1 MVDKKS
7 GQRIILFQLEDT
19 LVLGFD
25 TGLDARAFAQAKL
38 AQFITQ
44 WGYLVSA
51 AGSIEPWRPGGVV
64 QRDGTMCIWGPNF
77 EGERL
82 DVLIQD
88 DTRKDEALNALRYWI
103 QARRFLASQEAS
115 LPCPWPAGAFIDPV
129 GTILFPPDHLIRQSI
144 EAEGSEAWLKGAERW
159 VHPDLAGNQAMSF
172 AAGAMLYQVF
182 CGSPPFPNRDIDA
195 VRQDI
200 REGVFLP
207 PLLAAPGLDQY
218 LARLIS
224 RAITVLPGR
233 VREKKEK
240 HLEERSTQAALE
252 ELGAYLGPPGTLE
265 VASYIH
271 PLGDVELVKFR
282 AEQGRFKKKAEV
294 RVKTKRFMNRNAAI
308 LTGVCVSI
316 LVLGGVI
323 WSIMKGQAD
332 KPTTQGM
339 NPLEVVET
347 YYRSFGTL
355 DHSTMDACVIN
366 KAGKEDIDMVT
377 NFFVINK
384 VREAYERTAPSLI
397 AAQEWVDSGSLP
409 TAATV
414 FGISELRLEMQDQ
427 DERQGATVLQA
438 SYMLWIP
445 DAAAPQ
451 GIPHTDELRLVL
463 HKGAWRITE
472 IKRDAASMRQ

>member
-1 MVDKKS
+1 MVYKKP
-7 GQRIILFQLEDT
+7 GQRIIPFQLEDT

-38 AQFITQ
+38 AQLITQ

-82 DVLIQD
+82 DALIQD
-88 DTRKDEALNALRYWI
+88 DKRKDEALNALRYWI
-103 QARRFLASQEAS
+103 QARRFLGSQE
-115 LPCPWPAGAFIDPV
+115 LPHPWPAGAFIDPA

-144 EAEGSEAWLKGAERW
+144 EAEGSEAWLKNVERW
-159 VHPDLAGNQAMSF
+159 VHPDLTGNRAVSF

-182 CGSPPFPNRDIDA
+182 CGSPPFPNGDIDA

-207 PLLAAPGLDQY
+207 PLLATPGLDQD

-224 RAITVLPGR
+224 RAITPG
-233 VREKKEK
+233 KEK
-240 HLEERSTQAALE
+240 HLEERSNQEALGE
-252 ELGAYLGPPGTLE
+252 YLGPPGAPG

-271 PLGDVELVKFR
+271 GLGDAELVKLR
-282 AEQGRFKKKAEV
+282 VERERFKKKAEV
-294 RVKTKRFMNRNAAI
+294 RVKTKRFMNRNVAI

-316 LVLGGVI
+316 LLLGGVI

-339 NPLEVVET
+339 NPLEVAET
-347 YYRSFGTL
+347 YYGAFGTL

-366 KAGKEDIDMVT
+366 KAGKEDINMVT

-384 VREAYERTAPSLI
+384 VREAYERTSLI
-397 AAQEWVDSGSLP
+397 SAQEWVDSGSPP

-414 FGISELRLEMQDQ
+414 FGISELRLEARDASQ
-427 DERQGATVLQA
+427 TVLQA

-445 DAAAPQ
+445 DAPPE
-451 GIPHTDELRLVL
+451 GITDELRLVL
-463 HKGAWRITE
+463 HKGTWRITE
-472 IKRDAASMRQ
+472 IKRASMGQ